1 MIDFAFSTIFNWAF
15 QVVPVVKNA
24 PANAGDIK
32 DMWLMPGSGW
42 SPGGGH
48 WQSAP
53 VFLPA
58 ESHGQRSLA
67 GYSPQGCKEPD
78 TTGATEQAGTKF
90 NKM

>member
-15 QVVPVVKNA
+15 HVVPVVKNA
-24 PANAGDIK
+24 PANAGDMK
-32 DMWLMPGSGW
+32 DMGLIPGSGW

-48 WQSAP
+48 WQPTP

-58 ESHGQRSLA
+58 ECHGQRSLA
-67 GYSPQGCKEPD
+67 GYGPQGCKESD
-78 TTGATEQAGTKF
+78 TTEVTEQAGAIF